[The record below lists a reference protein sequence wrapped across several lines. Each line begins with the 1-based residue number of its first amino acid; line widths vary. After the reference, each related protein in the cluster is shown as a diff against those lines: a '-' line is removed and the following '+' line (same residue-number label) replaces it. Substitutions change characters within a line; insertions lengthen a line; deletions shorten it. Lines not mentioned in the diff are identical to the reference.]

1 MSRTALAFLALAA
14 IPAILAGQDT
24 LPPSQ
29 GGRIRSLGLPSVRKP
44 YLGVSVG
51 LSNFRQADL
60 TIHGRLGTYRDLTLP
75 TTGLLGVAAE
85 GYLGAEGGASGVDGG
100 ARGLLVSHL
109 LRLGAGVD
117 YNARQGRLGFLLTLD
132 FPVRRGGVLGH
143 GSKLRLDVVAAADV
157 AAQLAVQLPIRQPH
171 RGTTRPGRD
180 FVALDAGRLTPLPF
194 RISNPAL
201 DSATAELR
209 ERALWIG
216 RFTTPS
222 LGALG
227 DDAPLAVTEVTAPLL
242 TRLSGGRT
250 VEDEI
255 RAYHA
260 VLRRTFDL
268 AAADTTGGAASAAR
282 ARQILLHGV
291 LLPYNRLLG
300 QKKESDTIREF
311 AANARGAFVRW
322 LVTESQL
329 PPGRHHVAIAAFQ
342 RLLDIVE
349 EVRADARRRWQESRL
364 GWLPLQLAL
373 TPEDYDDQTELDS
386 LISQA
391 VGQRIVHGNQVRY
404 VHNQRFQVELVRSIG
419 TAQDYHVLWIHDF
432 AGLNEHGEPDRLS
445 LYTVAQAYLA
455 ALRNAVSRY
464 DSTGRVPLF
473 MLFLDQHYFE
483 KNRSRQ
489 LLSFLQNPL
498 GRSLDL
504 PAPFDSLESGVRTAQ
519 QDLTRAVDASRLLR
533 AERAYYG
540 ESWLRDL
547 VKVHVSVTNPADPSF
562 RSSWV
567 LPLIG
572 LPDDAMRDHRKLVVW
587 DVTEADPYRGWA
599 MYAGAGVGE
608 HYVGPSW
615 EDRAIL
621 LQGPAALSLRED
633 IRALLASQGITGNYV
648 PHVLRARPLA
658 PDYDQRVK
666 AYVDSMDRWGGVA
679 TRAVQLHN
687 GTGYAWKRIDVAK
700 ATLFSLTSPGAVL
713 KVPDSLWL
721 SEFLASLLAGAAL
734 RGTRVVLIAPSRASA
749 PSAGPP
755 QLAMLHAV
763 LSRVLAMRHALDP
776 PIERA
781 GGAYR
786 LAIYDPDTPVDDI
799 AARIAILRDR
809 LRDTPFLRELYALH
823 PSALAVLEHPP
834 VCAAEATPPVS
845 PIQPDGA
852 VRPKLHFKG
861 FLYISRE
868 PWRRLIGGVPF
879 AVGLQAYLE
888 QRASQICGGQDVDE
902 EQMADAMMLAGAQA
916 INPVLD
922 SVPPDQRDR
931 WAFYLMVGSANEN
944 NRSFLMDGEAA
955 VLVSR
960 WTSLLAMPDFL
971 LLAGISTWVDE
982 QAELDGLLP
991 PPGGLHRSLGRMI
1004 RYGL

>member
-1 MSRTALAFLALAA
+1 MCRAALAA
-14 IPAILAGQDT
+14 LVLLAIPTGLRGQDT

-44 YLGVSVG
+44 YLGMSVG
-51 LSNFRQADL
+51 LNNFREADL
-60 TIHGRLGTYRDLTLP
+60 TVHARLGTYRDITLP

-85 GYLGAEGGASGVDGG
+85 GYLGAEGGASGLDGG
-100 ARGLLVSHL
+100 GRALLVSNL
-109 LRLGAGVD
+109 LRLGAGLD
-117 YNARQGRLGFLLTLD
+117 YNVRSRRLGFLLSLD
-132 FPVRRGGVLGH
+132 FPVRRGGVLAH
-143 GSKLRLDVVAAADV
+143 GSKLRLDIVTASDV
-157 AAQLAVQLPIRQPH
+157 AAQLAVQFPIRQSH

-180 FVALDAGRLTPLPF
+180 FVALHPDRLTPLPF
-194 RISNPAL
+194 RISDPAL
-201 DSATAELR
+201 DSATVELE

-222 LGALG
+222 LGRLG
-227 DDAPLAVTEVTAPLL
+227 GDAARAVGDATRELQARLAE
-242 TRLSGGRT
+242 GRT

-268 AAADTTGGAASAAR
+268 ATGDTVTGATSARR
-282 ARQILLHGV
+282 ARETLLRNV
-291 LLPYNRLLG
+291 LLPYDRLLG
-300 QKKESDTIREF
+300 QKKEPDTIREF
-311 AANARGAFVRW
+311 AAHARGAFVRW
-322 LVTESQL
+322 LITESGL
-329 PPGRHHVAIAAFQ
+329 GVERHPVAIYAFQ
-342 RLLDIVE
+342 RLLDIAE
-349 EVRADARRRWQESRL
+349 KVRADGRRRWNESRL

-373 TPEDYDDQTELDS
+373 EPEDYDDQTELDS

-391 VGQRIVHGNQVRY
+391 VGPRIVHGNQVRY
-404 VHNQRFQVELVRSIG
+404 VHNQRFQVELIRSIG
-419 TAQDYHVLWIHDF
+419 SARDYHVLWIHDF

-464 DSTGRVPLF
+464 DATGRLPVF

-489 LLSFLQNPL
+489 LLSFLADPL

-504 PAPFDSLESGVRTAQ
+504 PAPFDSLERSVRAAQ
-519 QDLTRAVDASRLLR
+519 QALIQGVDASQLLT
-533 AERAYYG
+533 AERTYYG

-547 VKVHVSVTNPADPSF
+547 VKVQVSVTNPADPSF
-562 RSSWV
+562 RSRWV

-615 EDRAIL
+615 EDRAIM
-621 LQGPAALSLRED
+621 LQGPAALSLRAD
-633 IRALLASQGITGNYV
+633 IRALLESQGITGNYV
-648 PHVLRARPLA
+648 PHVLREQPLA
-658 PDYDQRVK
+658 TDYWVRVQQHI
-666 AYVDSMDRWGGVA
+666 DSMDQWGGVA

-700 ATLFSLTSPGAVL
+700 ATLFSLTSPGAVI

-734 RGTRVVLIAPSRASA
+734 RGTRVVVIAPSRVSA

-755 QLAMLHAV
+755 QLAVLHAV
-763 LSRVLAMRHALDP
+763 LSRILATRYALAP

-786 LAIYDPDTPVDDI
+786 LALYDPDTPVDDI
-799 AARIAILRDR
+799 GARIAILRDR
-809 LRDTPFLRELYALH
+809 LRDTPFLRELYGLH
-823 PSALAVLEHPP
+823 PSALAALEHPP
-834 VCAAEATPPVS
+834 VCSAEATPTVPPAPLS
-845 PIQPDGA
+845 GA
-852 VRPKLHFKG
+852 VHPKLHFKG
-861 FLYISRE
+861 FLYVSRE
-868 PWRRLIGGVPF
+868 PWRRLIGGAPL

-888 QRASQICGGQDVDE
+888 QRATQICGGQAVDE
-902 EQMADAMMLAGAQA
+902 EQMAQAMMAAGAQA

-922 SVPPDQRDR
+922 SVPVALRDR
-931 WAFYLMVGSANEN
+931 WAFYLMGGSANEN
-944 NRSFLMDGEAA
+944 NRSLFMDGEAA

-960 WTSLLAMPDFL
+960 WTSLLAVPDFL
-971 LLAGISTWVDE
+971 LLAGISTWIDE
-982 QAELDGLLP
+982 QEELDRLLP
-991 PPGGLHRSLGRMI
+991 PPGGLHRWLGRTI